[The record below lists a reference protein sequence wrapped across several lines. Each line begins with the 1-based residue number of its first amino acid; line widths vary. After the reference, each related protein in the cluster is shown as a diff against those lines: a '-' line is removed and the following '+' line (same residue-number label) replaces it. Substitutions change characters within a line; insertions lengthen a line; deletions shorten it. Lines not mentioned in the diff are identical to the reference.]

1 MRENFKIRC
10 SYILTVRSASN
21 INGAKRTGTVS
32 NTVVKMKELSQATVV
47 AVVIVQL
54 YWTFI

>member
-54 YWTFI
+54 Y